1 MTTTL
6 VFAEVSP
13 DGVLR
18 SSVPALLETAARIGD
33 VAAVVTTATGNA
45 ASLVS
50 QLGELGAGRVYISET
65 AEAESV
71 LTAPQL
77 DALVAAVAE
86 AAPDLVLV
94 PHSVSGRDVAARASV
109 RLATGL
115 LLDALEVRVSAGRI
129 VVTTEAFGGAY
140 SVDSAVENGL
150 PIVTVRQA
158 APSGTVIATVAEM
171 IALAPVPSRGA
182 RIVETR
188 TAVTESA
195 RPDLR
200 SATTV
205 VSGGR
210 GLGSEEKFALVYELA
225 DALGAAVGAT
235 RVAVDSGYAPQEL
248 QVGQTGTSV
257 SPDLYIALGISGAIQ
272 HLAGMQTAKTIVAIN
287 RDADAPIFDVAD
299 FGVVGDLFSVV
310 PQLIELIGA
319 RPR

>member
-6 VFAEVSP
+6 VFAEVSQ
-13 DGVLR
+13 DGALR

-33 VAAVVTTATGNA
+33 VAAVVTTGPGNA
-45 ASLVS
+45 ASLVA
-50 QLGELGAGRVYISET
+50 QLGKLGAARVYVSET
-65 AEAESV
+65 AEAETV
-71 LTAPQL
+71 LIAPQL
-77 DALVAAVAE
+77 DALVVAVAE
-86 AAPDLVLV
+86 AAPDLVLL

-115 LLDALEVRVSAGRI
+115 ILDALEVQVSAGRI

-140 SVDSAVENGL
+140 SVDSAVDNGL
-150 PIVTVRQA
+150 AIVTVRQA
-158 APSGTVIATVAEM
+158 APSGTVIATTSEM
-171 IALAPVPSRGA
+171 IALAPAPSRGA

-188 TAVTESA
+188 AAVTESA

-210 GLGSEEKFALVYELA
+210 GLGSEEKFSLVYELA

-235 RVAVDSGYAPQEL
+235 RVAVDSGYAPQAL

-272 HLAGMQTAKTIVAIN
+272 HLAGMQTAKTIVVIN

>member
-6 VFAEVSP
+6 VFAEVSS
-13 DGVLR
+13 DGALR

-33 VAAVVTTATGNA
+33 VAAVVTTGPGNA
-45 ASLVS
+45 ASLVA
-50 QLGELGAGRVYISET
+50 QLGQLGAGRVYISET
-65 AEAESV
+65 AEVETV
-71 LTAPQL
+71 LIAPQL
-77 DALVAAVAE
+77 DALLAAVAE
-86 AAPDLVLV
+86 DAPDLLLL

-115 LLDALEVRVSAGRI
+115 ILDALEVQVSAGRI

-140 SVDSAVENGL
+140 SVDSAVDNGL
-150 PIVTVRQA
+150 AIVTVRQA
-158 APSGTVIATVAEM
+158 APSGTVIATTSEM
-171 IALAPVPSRGA
+171 IALAPAPSRGA

-188 TAVTESA
+188 AAVTESA

-210 GLGSEEKFALVYELA
+210 GLGSEEKFSLVYELA

-235 RVAVDSGYAPQEL
+235 RVAVDSGYAPQAL

-272 HLAGMQTAKTIVAIN
+272 HLAGMQTAKTIVVIN